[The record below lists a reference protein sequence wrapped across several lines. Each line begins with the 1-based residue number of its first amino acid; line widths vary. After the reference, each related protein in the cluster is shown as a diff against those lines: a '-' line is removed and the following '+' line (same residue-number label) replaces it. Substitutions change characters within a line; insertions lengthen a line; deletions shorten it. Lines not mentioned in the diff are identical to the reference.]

1 MCDLPAACHA
11 AGLAGV
17 SSHFLC
23 STCNHYHKSSYGR
36 VDYMNWTPH
45 DKDELQMYAE
55 QWRDAATT
63 ADCDHIFKT
72 HGIQYLELWHLPY
85 WDPTHQL
92 VVDSMHC
99 ILEGL
104 VQHHCCNLLGL
115 TMTSTHSEQ
124 ARPAFEYDFVGVD
137 PEITTPQFLSMKE
150 FSQVSAIHN
159 LLVAEVP
166 NSSSPPCVNA
176 FMDKLLQSL
185 LHKNLAAL
193 KFVCNS
199 LDCNPV
205 HEGRLSK
212 YNYAEMLVAW
222 VSCLVIHYPSIS
234 HLHIQCQD
242 MLLSVMPQLDTDLDA
257 HKVLQCI
264 HAVIC
269 DASMP
274 SWLGSVPASF
284 GDAAAGTIKAD
295 KWCSLIMVYIPIT
308 LISLWGSSQV

>member
-1 MCDLPAACHA
+1 
-11 AGLAGV
+11 
-17 SSHFLC
+17 
-23 STCNHYHKSSYGR
+23 
-36 VDYMNWTPH
+36 
-45 DKDELQMYAE
+45 
-55 QWRDAATT
+55 
-63 ADCDHIFKT
+63 
-72 HGIQYLELWHLPY
+72 
-85 WDPTHQL
+85 
-92 VVDSMHC
+92 
-99 ILEGL
+99 
-104 VQHHCCNLLGL
+104 
-115 TMTSTHSEQ
+115 
-124 ARPAFEYDFVGVD
+124 
-137 PEITTPQFLSMKE
+137 MKE
-150 FSQVSAIHN
+150 FGQVSAIHN

-193 KFVCNS
+193 KSVCNS

-269 DASMP
+269 DASTP
-274 SWLGSVPASF
+274 SWLGPVPASF

-308 LISLWGSSQV
+308 LISLWGSSQVEKHLKDKLNHTMLLVSIVYLSCVRTMSSAHTKAYQLCITEYIGALEQIHPGFNP